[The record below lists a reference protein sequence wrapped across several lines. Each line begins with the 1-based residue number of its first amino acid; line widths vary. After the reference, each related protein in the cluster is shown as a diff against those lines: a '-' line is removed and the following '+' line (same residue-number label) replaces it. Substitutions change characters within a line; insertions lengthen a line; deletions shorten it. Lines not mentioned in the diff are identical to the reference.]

1 MDDEAAKA
9 LARKMNHR
17 EYASTLAILL
27 RILLPVFI
35 FLWIMHSGFELAT
48 EPRKFA
54 AFAAWTCQ
62 IGTSLAFH
70 IGVVTMLFGFLALI
84 LGLPLLADLCLN
96 LLDQVQVD
104 TGTPRD
110 LVSTYLFKMDDEAA
124 KATKTIYKVVARISV
139 AVVTLFMLLWSI
151 HTGYRLATEPR
162 RDSKYYFLTT
172 SIGILSIIFG
182 LTYFIIGLAVIVELG
197 LDLFAQL
204 QQKQRKATGVHQGCD
219 TADKSFV

>member
-1 MDDEAAKA
+1 MDDVAAKA

-54 AFAAWTCQ
+54 AFAAWTFQ
-62 IGTSLAFH
+62 IGTPLAFH

-96 LLDQVQVD
+96 LLDQVQAD
-104 TGTPRD
+104 TSTPRD
-110 LVSTYLFKMDDEAA
+110 LISTYLFKMDDEAA

-151 HTGYRLATEPR
+151 HTGYRLATESR
-162 RDSKYYFLTT
+162 SDSKYYFLTT

-182 LTYFIIGLAVIVELG
+182 LTYFIIGIAVIVELG

>member
-9 LARKMNHR
+9 LARKVNHR
-17 EYASTLAILL
+17 EYASTLVILL

-35 FLWIMHSGFELAT
+35 FLWIMHSGFELVT
-48 EPRKFA
+48 EPRKFP
-54 AFAAWTCQ
+54 AFAAWTFH

-96 LLDQVQVD
+96 LLHQVQVD
-104 TGTPRD
+104 TGKPRD
-110 LVSTYLFKMDDEAA
+110 LISTYLFKMDDEPA
-124 KATKTIYKVVARISV
+124 KATKTTYKVVARISV
-139 AVVTLFMLLWSI
+139 AMVTLFMLLWSI

-182 LTYFIIGLAVIVELG
+182 LTYFIIGLAIIVELG

-204 QQKQRKATGVHQGCD
+204 QQKQRKAACVHQGCD